1 MIETAQGIEST
12 QTASGP
18 EVLCELL
25 CAQIA
30 SAHEGNLPRVEQLC
44 AQAEGVVAQMKGAG
58 SDLSFN
64 DAQRARLKQLYGELI
79 LTLQA
84 EHADVG
90 GRLKKLRQVKRAVG
104 AYGGR
109 GKR

>member
-1 MIETAQGIEST
+1 MMDNAESIESAR
-12 QTASGP
+12 TANGP
-18 EVLCELL
+18 ETLCELL

-44 AQAEGVVAQMKGAG
+44 AQAEGVVTHMKGAG

-64 DAQRARLKQLYGELI
+64 DAQRTRLKQLYSELT

-84 EHADVG
+84 ERADVG
-90 GRLKKLRQVKRAVG
+90 GRLKRLRRVKRAVG

-109 GKR
+109 GKS